1 MNEIKFAAGKEA
13 YEATR
18 FLKKQLIKGQKD
30 KIAAGKEA
38 YEAIRFV

>member
-18 FLKKQLIKGQKD
+18 FKKKKQLIKGRKD

-38 YEAIRFV
+38 IRFV